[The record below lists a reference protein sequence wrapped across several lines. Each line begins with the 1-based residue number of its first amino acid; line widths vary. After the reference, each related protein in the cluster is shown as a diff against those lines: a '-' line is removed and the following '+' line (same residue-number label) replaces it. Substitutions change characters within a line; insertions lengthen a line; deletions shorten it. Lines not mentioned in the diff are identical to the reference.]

1 MGITTKE
8 FLEIIILII
17 GGGGGAAMAGF
28 GFATYQEKQNLDKF
42 KLELKDYQLDFHNQL
57 YRTLTAGQ
65 KEFARKVQ
73 QNIDANQTEIG
84 VVKCEVRDIKGVLV
98 RQGLIHDRAGF
109 PEENKPKHTGWTIED
124 A

>member
-1 MGITTKE
+1 MTTKE

-28 GFATYQEKQNLDKF
+28 GFAIYQEKQNLDKL
-42 KLELKDYQLDFHNQL
+42 KLELKDYQLDFQDRL
-57 YRTLTAGQ
+57 YRTLTSGQ

-73 QNIDANQTEIG
+73 QNIDANTTAIG
-84 VVKCEVRDIKGVLV
+84 VAECEIRDMKGVLI
-98 RQGLIHDRAGF
+98 RQGLMHDRVAF

>member
-1 MGITTKE
+1 MTTKE

-17 GGGGGAAMAGF
+17 GGGGATATAGF
-28 GFATYQEKQNLDKF
+28 GFAIYQEKQKLEKLR
-42 KLELKDYQLDFHNQL
+42 LELKDYQLDFHDEL

-84 VVKCEVRDIKGVLV
+84 VVKCEVRDIKGVLM

-109 PEENKPKHTGWTIED
+109 PEENKPKHTGWNIED

>member
-1 MGITTKE
+1 MTTKE

-28 GFATYQEKQNLDKF
+28 SFATYRQKQNFDELR
-42 KLELKDYQLDFHNQL
+42 LEIKNYQLNFYDQF
-57 YRTLTAGQ
+57 YRTLNTGQ

-73 QNIDANQTEIG
+73 QNIDANKTEIG
-84 VVKCEVRDIKGVLV
+84 VAKCEIRDIKGVLI
-98 RQGLIHDRAGF
+98 REGLIHNRAGF
-109 PEENKPKHTGWTIED
+109 PEENKPKHTGWTVED